1 MGRKVFITTLGTSTY
16 KKSVYEREEDGFV
29 SEETRFIQLATMD
42 YLSKKEALDWN
53 DENCVF
59 LVGLTEK
66 ADVENWNFI
75 GKKDVYD
82 SKLQKTNEE
91 EYTGLK
97 IEVKSKYPNLDIQEC
112 SIPEGRNEQEIYKIF
127 VLLFEKINSG
137 DELYF
142 DLTHGF
148 RYIPM
153 LVLVLSNYARFLK
166 DGITIK
172 HISYGNFELKNAK
185 GNCTLIDLLP
195 LSALQDWTYAAG
207 HYVNSGRTDKLEE
220 CNMAN
225 LRDLLRSDNDAR
237 NLRNYISYL
246 AGYIDNLRTCRGLK
260 IGQANVYKELVDKS
274 QILNG
279 KTNEIINPI
288 IEKIKNDFVS
298 FSSEDDLVNCLYAVQ
313 WCNNKKLFQQA
324 YTFLE
329 EYVISF
335 FCIGHN
341 LSNSLADRKK
351 VTQAISFLHTEFAN
365 RKKAKKFGCPYTPNK
380 IQVELSSLC
389 RDELLLD
396 KELLEKIKRL
406 IDIRNDYN
414 HCGIRGEGTSPM
426 EAKKITKEVE
436 ELYNIIADSLTLYK
450 LHDQSKENLLDASDI
465 FVNLSNHPSSS
476 WCDSQLMASKKYG
489 AICDLKFPKI
499 DSTIDEEG
507 INKLVENIIADIQ
520 LLSNNWSCHVTVHI
534 MGEMTFTY
542 AMVQKLRMMGVT
554 CVASTTERIVDIQ
567 PDGSKVVKF
576 KFERFREYR

>member
-1 MGRKVFITTLGTSTY
+1 M
-16 KKSVYEREEDGFV
+16 YEREEDGFV

-82 SKLQKTNEE
+82 SKLKKTNEE

-246 AGYIDNLRTCRGLK
+246 AGYIDN
-260 IGQANVYKELVDKS
+260 
-274 QILNG
+274 
-279 KTNEIINPI
+279 P
-288 IEKIKNDFVS
+288 
-298 FSSEDDLVNCLYAVQ
+298 
-313 WCNNKKLFQQA
+313 
-324 YTFLE
+324 
-329 EYVISF
+329 
-335 FCIGHN
+335 
-341 LSNSLADRKK
+341 
-351 VTQAISFLHTEFAN
+351 
-365 RKKAKKFGCPYTPNK
+365 
-380 IQVELSSLC
+380 
-389 RDELLLD
+389 
-396 KELLEKIKRL
+396 
-406 IDIRNDYN
+406 
-414 HCGIRGEGTSPM
+414 
-426 EAKKITKEVE
+426 
-436 ELYNIIADSLTLYK
+436 
-450 LHDQSKENLLDASDI
+450 
-465 FVNLSNHPSSS
+465 
-476 WCDSQLMASKKYG
+476 
-489 AICDLKFPKI
+489 
-499 DSTIDEEG
+499 
-507 INKLVENIIADIQ
+507 
-520 LLSNNWSCHVTVHI
+520 
-534 MGEMTFTY
+534 
-542 AMVQKLRMMGVT
+542 
-554 CVASTTERIVDIQ
+554 
-567 PDGSKVVKF
+567 
-576 KFERFREYR
+576 